1 MDERLQRLENDI
13 QNAKEKQREM
23 TKDITCILK
32 TWDEFTEEY
41 LPYLKL
47 LAEREKERAE
57 LRRAIIRHGT
67 IVALGAVILFVLSAV
82 SHELQ
87 AFFKAIPK

>member
-1 MDERLQRLENDI
+1 MDDRIQKLENDI

-32 TWDEFTEEY
+32 TWDDFTNEY

-57 LRRAIIRHGT
+57 LRRAVIKHGT
-67 IVALGAVILFVLSAV
+67 IVALGAVILFVLNAV

-87 AFFKAIPK
+87 ALFRVIPK

>member
-1 MDERLQRLENDI
+1 MDDRLQKLENDI
-13 QNAKEKQREM
+13 QNAREKQREM

-57 LRRAIIRHGT
+57 LRRAIIKHGT

-87 AFFKAIPK
+87 AFFRAIQK

>member
-1 MDERLQRLENDI
+1 MDDRLQKLENDI
-13 QNAKEKQREM
+13 QNAREKQREM
-23 TKDITCILK
+23 TRDINCILE
-32 TWDEFTEEY
+32 TWDNFTNEY

-57 LRRAIIRHGT
+57 LRRAVIKHGT
-67 IVALGAVILFVLSAV
+67 IVALGAVILFVLNAV

-87 AFFKAIPK
+87 ALFRVIPK

>member
-1 MDERLQRLENDI
+1 MLPTLRQLQ
-13 QNAKEKQREM
+13 
-23 TKDITCILK
+23 
-32 TWDEFTEEY
+32 
-41 LPYLKL
+41 YLKL

-57 LRRAIIRHGT
+57 LRRAVIKHGT
-67 IVALGAVILFVLSAV
+67 IVALGAVIIFVLSAV

>member
-1 MDERLQRLENDI
+1 MDERLQKLENDI

-57 LRRAIIRHGT
+57 LRRAIIKHGT

>member
-1 MDERLQRLENDI
+1 MEEQIQRIENDI
-13 QNAKEKQREM
+13 QKTKEK
-23 TKDITCILK
+23 TKEITRDINCILE
-32 TWDEFTEEY
+32 TWDNFTNEY

-57 LRRAIIRHGT
+57 LRKAIIKHGT
-67 IVALGAVILFVLSAV
+67 IVALGAVILFVLNAV

-87 AFFKAIPK
+87 SLIKIVK